1 MISISPQ
8 IPEDTLVGTNIS
20 VVTAVDDD
28 AGPHGHVTY
37 KLLGKGKEGEC
48 LHLNPDYIVFIK
60 MLKFS
65 TLSFW

>member
-37 KLLGKGKEGEC
+37 KLLGKGKKGEC
-48 LHLNPDYIVFIK
+48 LHLNPD
-60 MLKFS
+60 
-65 TLSFW
+65 

>member
-8 IPEDTLVGTNIS
+8 IPEDTLVGTSIS

-37 KLLGKGKEGEC
+37 KLLGKGKKG
-48 LHLNPDYIVFIK
+48 
-60 MLKFS
+60 
-65 TLSFW
+65 